1 MPPESSSMQKQKTK
15 RLEHLRIRPAYIILA
30 ILMALFAFKFI
41 QKTQEIR
48 ALRQEE
54 TSLRI
59 ENQQTAAEN
68 ARLQRSIGYYQTSDY
83 IENEAR
89 ALFGYTKP
97 GEVAIQSN
105 IMHAP
110 VVTVRPAPPPPAPP
124 PLPVWKQWWRTFFG

>member
-1 MPPESSSMQKQKTK
+1 MPPESSSTQKQKTK
-15 RLEHLRIRPAYIILA
+15 RLERLRVRPAYIILA

-48 ALRQEE
+48 AFRQEE
-54 TSLRI
+54 TALRF

-68 ARLQRSIGYYQTSDY
+68 ARLQHAIGYYRTSDY

-97 GEVAIQSN
+97 GEVAIQSS
-105 IMHAP
+105 ITHAP
-110 VVTVRPAPPPPAPP
+110 VVTV
-124 PLPVWKQWWRTFFG
+124 